1 MNIELYQ
8 KYFRKNNKGLVLL
21 ILIIG
26 VGTVVNWIIFI
37 GRK

>member
-26 VGTVVNWIIFI
+26 VGTVV
-37 GRK
+37 KLS